1 MQVAA
6 GDKRKVLAV
15 RLVLPRFDRPW
26 EVKRPAQGSWVP
38 ESGRPLPRERS
49 EPTAEVSQ
57 GRIVGYDSNRLIEH
71 MTNDKNGILVGAR
84 QLVRQDRELGGPF
97 YGAQPLQPTQTRAPT
112 GGRLRILSHEGTGA
126 ADRPCQGDC
135 VRQMP

>member
-71 MTNDKNGILVGAR
+71 MTNDKNGIL
-84 QLVRQDRELGGPF
+84 
-97 YGAQPLQPTQTRAPT
+97 
-112 GGRLRILSHEGTGA
+112 SHEGTGA

>member
-26 EVKRPAQGSWVP
+26 EVKRPARGSWVP

-71 MTNDKNGILVGAR
+71 MTNDKNGIL
-84 QLVRQDRELGGPF
+84 
-97 YGAQPLQPTQTRAPT
+97 
-112 GGRLRILSHEGTGA
+112 SHEGTGA